1 MARARQRRA
10 FTLLELILVLAVI
23 AMIMAAAVPSIQ
35 AMLDDAR
42 LQEAAD
48 TLRSRFAEAR
58 AHAIEEGRPYRF
70 AIMPGQSDFRL
81 APDLPEYWSGAEDPT
96 ATSASNVP
104 PLILESKLPN
114 DVVFNLTEGQGGQA
128 GDSGPWSHLISFLPD
143 GSCDADCNIDLQR
156 LDSRPINIFVRGL
169 TGSVTVHSGDK
180 GGNP

>member
-1 MARARQRRA
+1 VAHARQRRA
-10 FTLLELILVLAVI
+10 FTLLELILVLALI

-96 ATSASNVP
+96 ATTASNVP
-104 PLILESKLPN
+104 PLILEAKLPN
-114 DVVFNLTEGQGGQA
+114 DVMFNLIDGG
-128 GDSGPWSHLISFLPD
+128 GHPSDSGPWSHLISFLPD

-156 LDSRPINIFVRGL
+156 GDSRPISIFIRGL
-169 TGSVTVHSGDK
+169 TGSVTVRTGDV
-180 GGNP
+180 GANR